1 MFLSHFEIKC
11 NFKMKRKDLIE
22 IYVYCN
28 RFKIIVDWVLRDFI
42 VNSWIFFAKVNK
54 FLMQKFLLQLMR
66 NFFFVYIF

>member
-42 VNSWIFFAKVNK
+42 EN
-54 FLMQKFLLQLMR
+54 LQLSEK
-66 NFFFVYIF
+66 